1 MKSLLLLIPSTLN
14 SARISRRFDPRQ
26 AMGTLKLPVH
36 VIFGR
41 QDRITQPA
49 LSLTLADTISVSNL
63 QWVADAGHMLTLAN
77 PRARGAV
84 FPQML
89 LGSE

>member
-1 MKSLLLLIPSTLN
+1 MKSLLLLIPGLLN
-14 SARISRRFDPRQ
+14 DARISRRFDPRQ

-49 LSLTLADTISVSNL
+49 LSLTMANNISVSNL
-63 QWVADAGHMLTLAN
+63 QWLADAGHMLTLAH
-77 PRARGAV
+77 PRASGAV
-84 FPQML
+84 FP
-89 LGSE
+89 